1 MSERLESTVRA
12 AREHVTP
19 SWDDLRAVHL
29 AERARA
35 RARRRQLARA
45 GVATVAIAAAALIGL
60 VIARPVIGGPGR
72 DEHAGAPSPALA
84 VQDES
89 SGVLRFP
96 EGSSVTP
103 LAPDTEVLVEA
114 VRDGAIELDLA
125 RGTARFDVTPG
136 LPRAFRVQ
144 AGLTTVSVVGT
155 RFVVR
160 REGDGAVV
168 EVQEGRVHVTWSPD
182 GDAYVAAGER
192 GVFPRAMPIVATATA
207 TGPSTPVAPGPA
219 LVPPTTGT
227 EAVAPAAPLPSTERP
242 RPHRP
247 EHAPRSPEPQGV
259 EPAPPEETAE
269 PEIGPAPA
277 RPAWRALAD
286 EGRFDD
292 GYAMLLADRAA
303 LASDD
308 VETLMAAADCARLSG
323 HPGEALA
330 YLHRASEV
338 GAHDARAPMVAFTLG
353 RVLLAQLD
361 RPREAAEEFARARA
375 LSPSGSLASDA
386 LAREVEAWSRAG
398 EPARARERAE
408 EYVRLYPEGVRAA
421 AVRRLGGL
429 EERGHGDGTR

>member
-1 MSERLESTVRA
+1 MSERIESSARA

-19 SWDDLRAVHL
+19 AWDDLRAVHL

-35 RARRRQLARA
+35 RARRRQLARG
-45 GVATVAIAAAALIGL
+45 GVAALAIAAAATVAL
-60 VIARPVIGGPGR
+60 VITRPATGGSTHVDVDGHPDGAIAAPG
-72 DEHAGAPSPALA
+72 DA
-84 VQDES
+84 D
-89 SGVLRFP
+89 GVLRFP

-103 LAPDTEVLVEA
+103 LSGETEVLVEA

-125 RGTARFDVTPG
+125 RGAARFDVTPG

-192 GVFPRAMPIVATATA
+192 GVFPRAMPLVATATA
-207 TGPSTPVAPGPA
+207 TTAAPGA
-219 LVPPTTGT
+219 LGT
-227 EAVAPAAPLPSTERP
+227 ESVELAPPVSTTEPSPSARAEPP

-247 EHAPRSPEPQGV
+247 EHAPAAPQPEGLAA
-259 EPAPPEETAE
+259 APPEETPA
-269 PEIGPAPA
+269 PEIAPPSPT

-292 GYAMLLADRAA
+292 GYAMLLADRTA

-308 VETLMAAADCARLSG
+308 VESLMAAADCARLSG

-361 RPREAAEEFARARA
+361 RPREAADEFARARA

-386 LAREVEAWSRAG
+386 LAREVEAWSRAS
-398 EPARARERAE
+398 EPVRARERAE
-408 EYVRLYPEGVRAA
+408 EYLRLYPEGVRAA

-429 EERGHGDGTR
+429 E